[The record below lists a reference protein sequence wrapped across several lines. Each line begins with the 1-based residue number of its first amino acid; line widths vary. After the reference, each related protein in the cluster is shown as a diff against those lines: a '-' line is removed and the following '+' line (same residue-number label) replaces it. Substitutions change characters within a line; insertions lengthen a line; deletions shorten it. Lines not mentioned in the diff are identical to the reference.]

1 MKKIMLAG
9 LACTAMMN
17 MAGNAAV
24 SATGFFGEVN
34 GGGSYNKIKL
44 YLAGASEEK
53 KDKKEF
59 VEEHKN
65 AGFVGGAIGYG
76 YEFVRGFYVG
86 VKAYVNYDFAKIE
99 KKQDFK
105 ADGNKFLFKSSDS
118 DIGSR
123 SLPVAYD
130 MEYKPMCNFGGG
142 LQVGFKIMPNIL
154 VYASVAAE
162 GTYSKLN
169 MVGEFAGIAYMRMG
183 DKTPQLHALLYKSD
197 TESSGYATLSDQGE
211 AAEKAKVTT
220 FSLVPGLGLKWFITP
235 NIYVGAEV
243 NIPCGFTRKIDA
255 KYYSQSKTP
264 DFNGAILHSGKAYAY
279 DATTKGYTEIN
290 VGVGG
295 AIPNPGTC
303 DMGVPTSLNA
313 NGNTLYVKRV
323 VSVRYGLIVGFKF

>member
-118 DIGSR
+118 DAGSR

-183 DKTPQLHALLYKSD
+183 DKTPQLHALVMKNA

-255 KYYSQSKTP
+255 KYYSQSKGV
-264 DFNGAILHSGKAYAY
+264 DAHGGARLHSGKAYTY
-279 DATTKGYTEIN
+279 DPTTKVYTESNI
-290 VGVGG
+290 GVGDEVS
-295 AIPNPGTC
+295 PSTMDLMFPF
-303 DMGVPTSLNA
+303 SLNA